1 MLVSNSKVIKGN
13 KIGDTDTF
21 FFFLRVHDRDIFFS
35 DLKKGKKCLQ
45 DECQM
50 LSIEL
55 VNFKSLMESR

>member
-21 FFFLRVHDRDIFFS
+21 FFLRVHDRAIFFS